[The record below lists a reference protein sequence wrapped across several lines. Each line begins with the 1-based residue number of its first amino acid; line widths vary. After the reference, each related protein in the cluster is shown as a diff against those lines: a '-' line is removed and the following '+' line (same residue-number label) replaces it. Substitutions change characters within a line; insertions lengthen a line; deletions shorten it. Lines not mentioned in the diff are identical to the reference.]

1 GEQGMR
7 TTLTLKHV
15 EENDILKQHFDQ
27 RIDKVRQ
34 HLKRYSDDLTFLH
47 GVIEKNPHKDEC
59 FAALS
64 LYLPTVVLHC
74 REKGID
80 SLAAM
85 NSSFLALTR
94 QIEKHKAKLTREKR
108 RKER

>member
-1 GEQGMR
+1 MK
-7 TTLTLKHV
+7 TTLTLRHL
-15 EENDILKQHFDQ
+15 EESEILKQHFDQ
-27 RIDKVRQ
+27 RIEKIQQ
-34 HLKRYSDDLTFLH
+34 HLKRFSDDLTFLH
-47 GVIEKNPHKDEC
+47 GVIEKNPHKEEC

-64 LYLPTVVLHC
+64 LYLPTVALHC

-80 SLAAM
+80 SLTAL

-108 RKER
+108 RQER